1 MKFTVIT
8 VVKNGL
14 SKIGL
19 TIQSLNNQTFRDYE
33 HIIFD
38 GNSTDGTSEF
48 IKKNLIDKALYF
60 RESDTGVYNALN
72 KSLKKAKGEYI
83 IILHSGDFFYS
94 KNSLSLLS
102 KFIDFNKSYDFFY
115 SNILFYNYKKMS
127 VSRVWRIPTKN
138 SNNLNFLKIAHT
150 TICIKNKIS
159 KRNFYDEKFKISAD
173 IDYLY
178 NLCKNFNGK
187 YFDFFFIFMEDK
199 GLSNSRKYFFL
210 KLKED
215 IKIFYK
221 RFNFFFILILV
232 YKILIKIPGILG
244 FKKSYHKKLKD
255 ENNKLKKLIK
265 KTT

>member
-102 KFIDFNKSYDFFY
+102 EFIDFNKSYDFFY
-115 SNILFYNYKKMS
+115 SNILL
-127 VSRVWRIPTKN
+127 R
-138 SNNLNFLKIAHT
+138 NN
-150 TICIKNKIS
+150 
-159 KRNFYDEKFKISAD
+159 
-173 IDYLY
+173 
-178 NLCKNFNGK
+178 
-187 YFDFFFIFMEDK
+187 
-199 GLSNSRKYFFL
+199 
-210 KLKED
+210 
-215 IKIFYK
+215 
-221 RFNFFFILILV
+221 
-232 YKILIKIPGILG
+232 
-244 FKKSYHKKLKD
+244 
-255 ENNKLKKLIK
+255 
-265 KTT
+265 